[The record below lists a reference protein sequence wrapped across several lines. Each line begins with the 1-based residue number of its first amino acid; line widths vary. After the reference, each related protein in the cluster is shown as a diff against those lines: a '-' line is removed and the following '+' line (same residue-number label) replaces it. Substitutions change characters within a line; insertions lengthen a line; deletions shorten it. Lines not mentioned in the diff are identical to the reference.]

1 MIKVV
6 ITDDHQ
12 LILDGLRSI
21 LEQQTD
27 IKVISTANNGAD
39 LLRQLGFIKPDIVL
53 MDIDMPIMNGI
64 EATQQVKS
72 TYPDIKII
80 MLTMHDEKAMVKKL
94 TDIGASGFIL
104 KNSDKDELLQAIKRV
119 HQGGKY
125 FSSELTMNLIS
136 HGITPGMPGSM
147 DDKKA
152 VLTEREIE
160 ILKLIAEGLS
170 NKEIGDKLFI
180 SHRTVDT
187 HRTNLMKKLDVSNI
201 AGLIRYAIKNGF
213 ID

>member
-6 ITDDHQ
+6 IADDHQ
-12 LILDGLRSI
+12 LVLDGLRSI
-21 LEQQTD
+21 LEQGPE

-39 LLRQLGFIKPDIVL
+39 LLRQLAFIKPDIVL
-53 MDIDMPIMNGI
+53 MDIDMPVMNGI
-64 EATQQVKS
+64 EATQQVKAN
-72 TYPDIKII
+72 YPDIRII
-80 MLTMHDEKAMVKKL
+80 ILTMHEEKAMVKKL

-119 HQGGKY
+119 HQGGMY

-136 HGITPGMPGSM
+136 HGITPVNPGSV

-152 VLTEREIE
+152 LLTEREIE